1 MEEMKAE
8 VTAFRPIFRL
18 LCCRRG
24 LRKNFRGLRPRILTP
39 KKLSRAVKNL
49 PEWSPYFGE
58 QSPHKVQVKKKLKF
72 WNSTIISPYTGE

>member
-1 MEEMKAE
+1 MEKMKAE

-24 LRKNFRGLRPRILTP
+24 LRKNFRGLRPRNLTP

-49 PEWSPYFGE
+49 PCTAQCSLDVICPIRHDDVTD
-58 QSPHKVQVKKKLKF
+58 S
-72 WNSTIISPYTGE
+72 

>member
-1 MEEMKAE
+1 MDKMKAE

-24 LRKNFRGLRPRILTP
+24 LRKNFRGLRPRNLTP

-49 PEWSPYFGE
+49 PDTPA
-58 QSPHKVQVKKKLKF
+58 PH
-72 WNSTIISPYTGE
+72 TGTEPGNMKIHTAGVTMETL

>member
-1 MEEMKAE
+1 MEKMKAE

-24 LRKNFRGLRPRILTP
+24 LRKNSRGIRPRNLTP

-49 PEWSPYFGE
+49 PHTDQPNYLPFFTCPANNVLSLLF
-58 QSPHKVQVKKKLKF
+58 
-72 WNSTIISPYTGE
+72 

>member
-1 MEEMKAE
+1 MEKMKAE

-24 LRKNFRGLRPRILTP
+24 LRKNFRGLRPRNLTP

-49 PEWSPYFGE
+49 PVPAYAILRGTDLLAADVFQLFIKSSGGWMG
-58 QSPHKVQVKKKLKF
+58 K
-72 WNSTIISPYTGE
+72 NTA

>member
-24 LRKNFRGLRPRILTP
+24 LRKIFRGLRPRNLTP

-49 PEWSPYFGE
+49 PLSLLSLSF
-58 QSPHKVQVKKKLKF
+58 SLSLTFSLSHARLNVLTNLV
-72 WNSTIISPYTGE
+72 